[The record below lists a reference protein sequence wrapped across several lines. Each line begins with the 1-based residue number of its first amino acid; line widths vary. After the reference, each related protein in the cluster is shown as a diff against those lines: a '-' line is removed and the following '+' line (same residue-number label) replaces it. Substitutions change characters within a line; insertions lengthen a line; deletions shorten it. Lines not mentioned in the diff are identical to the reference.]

1 MQSHKGNKK
10 LNMIFNPKEIEYE
23 SMKIIQSLI
32 NDYKGCMELE
42 NENLPVIKRV
52 IHATADF
59 DFLENL
65 YFSKNAVKKAGEAL
79 KKNAPIITDTL
90 MLSAGITKKYN
101 TKIICYV
108 ADNDVK
114 TEAEERNLTRS
125 IINIE
130 HAVKNFPDAVYAVG
144 NAPTALVR
152 LCELIKEKK
161 ANPAVV
167 IGVPVGFVNVIEA
180 KNMLES
186 LESENIPLI
195 TARGRKGGTTV
206 ACAIL
211 NAILYGI

>member
-32 NDYKGCMELE
+32 NDYKGCMEIE